1 MYLRLTA
8 AMLIAAGIL
17 RGVGSFVPSTTSPAA
32 AVQLLYLLTDIC
44 ILFGFIGWFVAIHQP
59 VGVWGFVAFVLAV
72 LGILLIRSSAAFPD
86 VAMYP
91 LGALMLEVGLNALAV
106 AAWKAHWLPAWVPS
120 LLLLSVIAGVASY
133 ASSDLSWLLAVSG
146 VLFAIGT
153 AGIGLSL
160 RPLRRSRVQD
170 VA

>member
-8 AMLIAAGIL
+8 AVLIGAGIL

-32 AVQLLYLLTDIC
+32 AVQLLYLLTDIF
-44 ILFGFIGWFVAIHQP
+44 ILFGFIGWFVAIHQA
-59 VGVWGFVAFVLAV
+59 VGAWGFVAFVLGV
-72 LGILLIRSSAAFPD
+72 LGILLIRSSAAFPN
-86 VAMYP
+86 VALYP
-91 LGALMLEVGLNALAV
+91 LGALMLEVGLIAPALT
-106 AAWKAHWLPAWVPS
+106 AWKTRRLPAWVPS
-120 LLLLSVIAGVASY
+120 LLLLSVIAGIASF
-133 ASSDLSWLLAVSG
+133 ALSDLSWLLTVSG
-146 VLFAIGT
+146 VLFAIGI